1 MTPVT
6 MTQTDR
12 LFSPDSIFWR
22 INREGLMVLSGPR
35 ALLLELAHPLVA
47 AGVAEHSDFRAK
59 PLGRLFRT
67 VGVMTALNFEPH
79 GEARRA
85 VAHTRRCHARV
96 QGTLAEDVGP
106 YVAGTP
112 YRGDDPLLQL
122 WVLATLLD
130 SVLVTHEHLVRPLLR
145 SEKQAYY
152 NSGQRL
158 GRAMGIP
165 PELMPPTY
173 DDFETYL
180 DAMLNSDVLTV
191 GPQAREIA
199 RALFAPRVLGPAV
212 RLGSFISLGLTPPRL
227 REAFGLRWTE
237 RNARLHRRLCAF
249 SRRVRPLTPE
259 PLCIHP
265 QAMRAEWRL
274 AHSSTQEKR

>member
-1 MTPVT
+1 MYRAVIMPS
-6 MTQTDR
+6 DR
-12 LFSPDSIFWR
+12 IFSPDSIFWR

-47 AGVAEHSDFRAK
+47 AGVAEHSDFRAR

-79 GEARRA
+79 GQARSA
-85 VAHTRRCHARV
+85 LAHTHRCHARV
-96 QGTLAEDVGP
+96 QGRLSQDIGP
-106 YVAGTP
+106 YLAGTP

-122 WVLATLLD
+122 WVLATLID
-130 SVLVTHEHLVRPLLR
+130 SVLVTYEHLVRPLMR

-152 NSGQRL
+152 HAGRRL
-158 GRAMGIP
+158 GRAFGIP

-173 DDFETYL
+173 DDFETYM
-180 DAMLNSDVLTV
+180 DVMLSSDVLTV
-191 GPQAREIA
+191 GPRARQIVA
-199 RALFAPRVLGPAV
+199 ALFAPRVLGPTV

-227 REAFGLRWTE
+227 REAFGLRWSE
-237 RNARLHRRLCAF
+237 RHTRLHRRLCALA
-249 SRRVRPLTPE
+249 RRVRPLTPE

-265 QAMRAEWRL
+265 QARRAERTS
-274 AHSSTQEKR
+274 ARSPTPPH